1 MLFLH
6 NASGLIMGLL
16 LVLNGLLYWFRNCPG
31 YLLAPLN
38 GLHFLVDDGLF
49 VIKGYPRHC
58 CVLVT
63 AMCSRRSHQ
72 VVMLNPNHEVSLEIE
87 RVGLCFINKIK

>member
-1 MLFLH
+1 MLFFH
-6 NASGLIMGLL
+6 NASSLIMGLL
-16 LVLNGLLYWFRNCPG
+16 LVLNGLLYWLRNCPG

-63 AMCSRRSHQ
+63 ATCSRRSHQ
-72 VVMLNPNHEVSLEIE
+72 LPPGSMVVSDVS
-87 RVGLCFINKIK
+87 